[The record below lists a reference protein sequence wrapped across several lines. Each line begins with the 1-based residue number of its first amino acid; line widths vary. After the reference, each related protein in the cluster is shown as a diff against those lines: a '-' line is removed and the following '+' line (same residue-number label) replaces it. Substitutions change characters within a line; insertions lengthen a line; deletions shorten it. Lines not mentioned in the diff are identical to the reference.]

1 MSNLNEL
8 SIQEAA
14 KKLQAGE
21 ITAVDLARACLAEI
35 EKRNKD
41 LNIYLEVFDDVIE
54 QAEAADARRASSPRA
69 GSGQVEYPLLGIPLA
84 IKDNILIKG
93 KRASASSKMLENYVA
108 TYDATVIKK
117 LKEAG
122 AVFLGRTNMDEFA
135 LGGSTENSAFGV
147 TKNPHDPSRV
157 AGGTSGGSA
166 AAVAAHMAL
175 GALGTDTGGSVR
187 NPASFCGVVGL
198 KPTYGSVS
206 RFGVIAAVSSFDQ
219 VGPIAKTVE
228 DAEIIL
234 NAIQGKDPQ
243 DSTSV
248 EFPRTDLSS
257 GSSRSDLRN
266 SSKKIGVPR
275 KLFAQG
281 VNADVL
287 EKFEASLKKFEAEGY
302 EIVDIKIPA
311 LSFALATYYI
321 TNFAEVS
328 SNLSRFDGVRY
339 GLSLKGDSL
348 VDDYAKSRAEGFGA
362 ETRRRILLGTYVLSA
377 GYYDA
382 YYGKAGLAREQLRK
396 EFEKAFEEVDVIM
409 TPTMPDVA
417 WKIGEKEDPLSA
429 YLVDIFTVPANLT
442 GNPAI
447 SIPAGLVDGLPVGIQ
462 LTAAHGD
469 EAALLRVGK
478 VLLGETK

>member
-1 MSNLNEL
+1 MDLKTL
-8 SIQEAA
+8 TI
-14 KKLQAGE
+14 KQARKMLDSKE
-21 ITAVDLARACLAEI
+21 ITAVELASAYLEEI
-35 EKRNKD
+35 KKKNTE
-41 LNIYLEVFDDVIE
+41 LNVYLEVYDDVLL
-54 QAEAADARRASSPRA
+54 QAEEADKRIAKGEST
-69 GSGQVEYPLLGIPLA
+69 PLLGIPLA
-84 IKDNILIKG
+84 IKDNILIKD
-93 KRASASSKMLENYVA
+93 RRSSAASKMLENYVA
-108 TYDATVIKK
+108 TYDATVITK

-122 AVFLGRTNMDEFA
+122 AVFIGRTNMDEFA

-147 TKNPHDPSRV
+147 TKNPHDETRV

-166 AAVAAHMAL
+166 AAVAAGLAL

-219 VGPIAKTVE
+219 VGPIAKTIE

-234 NAIQGKDPQ
+234 TAIQGKDQ
-243 DSTSV
+243 FDSTSIDGNLYPKHAEKKV
-248 EFPRTDLSS
+248 IGIIEGLAESKVATIEDAKRKDLE
-257 GSSRSDLRN
+257 
-266 SSKKIGVPR
+266 
-275 KLFAQG
+275 AQG
-281 VNADVL
+281 HTVKTISL
-287 EKFEASLKKFEAEGY
+287 PSLK
-302 EIVDIKIPA
+302 
-311 LSFALATYYI
+311 FALAAYYI

-382 YYGKAGLAREQLRK
+382 YYGKAGLAREQLRR
-396 EFEKAFEEVDVIM
+396 EYEKAFEEVDVIM

-429 YLVDIFTVPANLT
+429 YLADIFTVPANLT

-447 SIPAGLVDGLPVGIQ
+447 SIPAGLADGLPVGVQ
-462 LTAAHGD
+462 FTAAHGD
-469 EAALLRVGK
+469 EAALFRVGK
-478 VLLGETK
+478 TLLGETK

>member
-14 KKLQAGE
+14 AKLQAGD

-41 LNIYLEVFDDVIE
+41 LNVYLEVFNDVEE
-54 QAEAADARRASSPRA
+54 QARMADERRKA
-69 GSGQVEYPLLGIPLA
+69 GESHPLLGIPLA

-93 KRASASSKMLENYVA
+93 KRASASSRMLENYVA

-135 LGGSTENSAFGV
+135 LGGSTENSAFGP
-147 TKNPHDPSRV
+147 TKNPHDESRV

-234 NAIQGKDPQ
+234 STIQGKDQ
-243 DSTSV
+243 FDSTSIDGNLYPKHS
-248 EFPRTDLSS
+248 E
-257 GSSRSDLRN
+257 
-266 SSKKIGVPR
+266 KKVIGVVEGLAESKVSEIENAKR
-275 KLFAQG
+275 KELEAQG
-281 VNADVL
+281 YTVKSISL
-287 EKFEASLKKFEAEGY
+287 PSLK
-302 EIVDIKIPA
+302 
-311 LSFALATYYI
+311 FALATYYI

-339 GLSLKGDSL
+339 GLALKGDSL
-348 VDDYAKSRAEGFGA
+348 AEDYAKSRAEGFGP

-396 EFEKAFEEVDVIM
+396 EFETAFEDVDVIM

-429 YLVDIFTVPANLT
+429 YLADIFTVPANLT

-478 VLLGETK
+478 ALLGESK